1 MSPAA
6 PPTGSFEQICDADL
20 TSLNTLRLPARA
32 HRLARPTTLD
42 ALSQV
47 LAERNPAEPLF
58 VIGEGSNLVIRS
70 DLPGLTL
77 SLAID
82 GMAQVKEDDTHV
94 WVAAGAGV
102 HWDDLVDWTVEQGW
116 QGLENLSLIPGTAGA
131 APFQNIGAY
140 GVELSQVLEQVTVMD
155 VVTAQVDHFAGHECE
170 FSYRDSRFKSR
181 DRGRYIITGIEL
193 RLNKTPE
200 CNVSYGPLKARFGH
214 LSQADISPAAVREH
228 VIAVRQSKLPDPAV
242 LANAGSFFKNPVVT
256 KEQGD
261 ALKVRFADVVAYAQA
276 DGVKLAA
283 GWLIE
288 QAGWKGKRLGPV
300 GMHSEQALVLVNH
313 GGATS
318 ADVVALAE
326 AVCADV
332 QATFGVSLEQE
343 PVLLP

>member
-1 MSPAA
+1 VE
-6 PPTGSFEQICDADL
+6 G
-20 TSLNTLRLPARA
+20 
-32 HRLARPTTLD
+32 
-42 ALSQV
+42 
-47 LAERNPAEPLF
+47 
-58 VIGEGSNLVIRS
+58 GEIV
-70 DLPGLTL
+70 
-77 SLAID
+77 
-82 GMAQVKEDDTHV
+82 
-94 WVAAGAGV
+94 
-102 HWDDLVDWTVEQGW
+102 
-116 QGLENLSLIPGTAGA
+116 
-131 APFQNIGAY
+131 AY

-155 VVTAQVDHFAGHECE
+155 VGTAQVDHFAGHECG

-193 RLNKTPE
+193 RLNKTPQ

-276 DGVKLAA
+276 DGGKLAA

>member
-1 MSPAA
+1 VSQSQSPTHTFALIDA
-6 PPTGSFEQICDADL
+6 ADL
-20 TSLNTLRLPARA
+20 TGLNTLGLPARA
-32 HRLARPTTLD
+32 QRLARPTTLD

-47 LAERNPAEPLF
+47 LAERDPAEPLF
-58 VIGEGSNLVIRS
+58 VIGEGSNVVICS

-82 GMAQVKEDDTHV
+82 GMARVKQDNTHV

-102 HWDDLVDWTVEQGW
+102 HWDDLVAWTVEQGW
-116 QGLENLSLIPGTAGA
+116 QGLENLSLIPGTVGA

-140 GVELSQVLEQVTVMD
+140 GVELSQLLEQVTVMD
-155 VVTAQVDHFAGHECE
+155 VATAQVKHFAGNECE
-170 FSYRDSRFKSR
+170 FAYRDSRFKSR

-193 RLNKTPE
+193 RLNKMPQ
-200 CNVSYGPLKARFGH
+200 CNVGYGPLKARFGH
-214 LSQADISPAAVREH
+214 LSQADILPAAVREH
-228 VIAVRQSKLPDPAV
+228 VIAVRQSKLPAPDV

-256 KEQGD
+256 KERGD
-261 ALKVRFADVVAYAQA
+261 ALKSRFADLVAYTQP

-313 GGATS
+313 GNATS
-318 ADVVALAE
+318 ADVIALAE

-332 QATFGVSLEQE
+332 QEKFGVALEQE